1 MKIKKYK
8 TSIFVLLG
16 VLFLNQF
23 LLLQVFGQQLPK
35 TLKSNKDYIDIIKHY
50 RYLNPDSALFYVK
63 EGLKRVEQEGDQLGK
78 AALLN
83 QYGMI
88 EDNAT
93 RYRES
98 REKYLQ
104 AEAIYRNEGDD
115 IGLAATI
122 VRLGVV
128 EKRKGNYDKA
138 LAYFMDALSISEKN
152 KHKLGMLEGRVVF
165 AEAYYN
171 LGEYENALS
180 NLRIAEEIDKQ
191 IPLSNLSLNMYIN
204 FGYVY
209 TQKGEY
215 DKAISYVKKGLE
227 KSNKVEYNGL
237 RISLLLQLG
246 TAYFKSGK
254 QEQAIGI
261 FKEALA
267 FTREIKNVLRE
278 QFTLVELSQVYV
290 KQKPDTALF
299 YLSEALK
306 IAEEHKMYRQ
316 QIIALDKIGDL
327 YKTKGNLAKA
337 LSFREKRNEIAEQ
350 FFYKDMAKQVS
361 SLESAYEL
369 EKSKAQLNELTVES
383 KEQQIFY
390 NIVLSVAVGTFV
402 VLIITLV
409 YYFRSKHLNKLL
421 RKANLELEESN
432 DIKDKFFSIIAHDIR
447 SPLVSTISILG
458 LINDKELDERMQ
470 HELVNKLMLHCNS
483 SLEILD
489 KLLKW
494 GQMQIKGVRLNSS
507 EFDPLPNINRNLAL
521 LQEAADQ
528 KRITV
533 NLDIPSNIILKAD
546 SDHFDFVIR
555 NLTAN
560 AIKFTKEKG
569 EVNLRAE
576 VAGKNKIKFEVSDNG
591 VGISNSRIEKLFQL
605 SATGTKG
612 TSLEEGTSLGLI
624 ICREFVVANEG
635 ELNVESVVGEGTTFS
650 FTMKGFMKKIA

>member
-8 TSIFVLLG
+8 TSIFALLG

-23 LLLQVFGQQLPK
+23 FLLQAFGQQLPK
-35 TLKSNKDYIDIIKHY
+35 TLNNSKDYINIIKYY
-50 RYLNPDSALFYVK
+50 RYLNPDSALFYVN
-63 EGLKRVEQEGDQLGK
+63 EGLKRAQEEGDELGK

-83 QYGMI
+83 QFGMI

-104 AEAIYRNEGDD
+104 AEAIYREQGDD

-165 AEAYYN
+165 AETYYN

-215 DKAISYVKKGLE
+215 AKAIEYVEKGLS

-237 RISLLLQLG
+237 KISLLLQLG
-246 TAYFKSGK
+246 TVYFRSGK
-254 QEQAIGI
+254 QEQSIKI

-267 FTREIKNVLRE
+267 FTRKIKNVLRE

-290 KQKPDTALF
+290 KKQPDSALF
-299 YLSEALK
+299 YLSQALK

-316 QIIALDKIGDL
+316 QIAALDKIGDL
-327 YKTKGNLAKA
+327 YKAKGNLAKA
-337 LSFREKRNEIAEQ
+337 LSSREKRNEIAEQ
-350 FFYKDMAKQVS
+350 FFYKDMAKQVA

-383 KEQQIFY
+383 KEQQIVSY
-390 NIVLSVAVGTFV
+390 IILSVAVGTFL

-458 LINDKELDERMQ
+458 LINDKELDERTQ
-470 HELVNKLMLHCNS
+470 HELVNKLMLHCDS

-494 GQMQIKGVRLNSS
+494 GQMQIKGVRLNTS
-507 EFDPLPNINRNLAL
+507 EFNPMPNIIRNLAL
-521 LQEAADQ
+521 LQEAAEQ
-528 KRITV
+528 KNIAIDV
-533 NLDIPSNIILKAD
+533 DIPEDITLYAD
-546 SDHFDFVIR
+546 ADHFDFVIR

-560 AIKFTKEKG
+560 AIKFTKENG
-569 EVNLRAE
+569 EVKLKAE
-576 VAGKNKIKFEVSDNG
+576 ALGKNKIKFEVKDNG
-591 VGISNSRIEKLFQL
+591 VGISQARIEKLFEL

-612 TSLEEGTSLGLI
+612 TKAEEGTSLGLI
-624 ICREFVVANEG
+624 ICREFVIANEG
-635 ELNVESVVGEGTTFS
+635 ELNVESVVGKGATFS
-650 FTMKGFMKKIA
+650 FTMKGFIKKIA

>member
-1 MKIKKYK
+1 MRVSKYR
-8 TSIFVLLG
+8 TSIIFLLG
-16 VLFLNQF
+16 VLFLNQLF
-23 LLLQVFGQQLPK
+23 LQKAFAQQPPK
-35 TLKSNKDYIDIIKHY
+35 NLANSDDYIKIVKYY

-63 EGLKRVEQEGDQLGK
+63 QGLAQAEEAGNELGK

-104 AEAIYRNEGDD
+104 AEAIYREKGDEK
-115 IGLAATI
+115 GLASTI

-138 LAYFMDALSISEKN
+138 LAYFMEALSISERN
-152 KHKLGMLEGRVVF
+152 KDMLGMLEGRVVF
-165 AEAYYN
+165 AEAYFS

-180 NLRIAEEIDKQ
+180 NLRIAEAIDKQ

-209 TQKGEY
+209 TNTGEY
-215 DKAISYVKKGLE
+215 DKAIAYIKNGLS
-227 KSNKVEYNGL
+227 KSNKVEFNGL
-237 RISLLLQLG
+237 RISLMVQLG

-254 QEQAIGI
+254 NAEAIRIYKQALN
-261 FKEALA
+261 FTKE
-267 FTREIKNVLRE
+267 INNVLRE
-278 QFTLVELSQVYV
+278 QSTLIELSEVY
-290 KQKPDTALF
+290 KNHQPDSALF
-299 YLSEALK
+299 FLNQALS
-306 IAEEHKMYRQ
+306 IAEKHKMYRQ
-316 QIIALDKIGDL
+316 QITVLDKLGDL
-327 YKTKGNLAKA
+327 YKAKGNLAKA
-337 LSFREKRNEIAEQ
+337 LAFREQRSELAEQ
-350 FFYKDMAKQVS
+350 VFYKDMMKQVS

-383 KEQQIFY
+383 KEQEIVYYTILSIAIGIF
-390 NIVLSVAVGTFV
+390 L

-421 RKANLELEESN
+421 RKANEELEESN

-447 SPLVSTISILG
+447 SPLVSTISILS
-458 LINDKELDERMQ
+458 LINDKELDERTQ
-470 HELVNKLMLHCNS
+470 QELVTKLMLHCDS

-494 GQMQIKGVRLNSS
+494 GQMQIKGVRLNTS
-507 EFDPLPNINRNLAL
+507 EFNPLPNINRNLAL
-521 LQEAADQ
+521 LQEAAEQ
-528 KRITV
+528 KQIDISIDVPGDITL
-533 NLDIPSNIILKAD
+533 NAD

-555 NLTAN
+555 NLVAN
-560 AIKFTKEKG
+560 AIKFTKSNGKIA
-569 EVNLRAE
+569 LKAE
-576 VAGKNKIKFEVSDNG
+576 AFGKNKVRFEVKDNG
-591 VGISNSRIEKLFQL
+591 VGISQARIEKLFEL

-612 TSLEEGTSLGLI
+612 TKSEEGTSLGLI
-624 ICREFVVANEG
+624 ICREFVLANEG
-635 ELNVESVVGEGTTFS
+635 ELEVESSEGEGTTFS
-650 FTMKGFMKKIA
+650 FTMKGFIKKIA